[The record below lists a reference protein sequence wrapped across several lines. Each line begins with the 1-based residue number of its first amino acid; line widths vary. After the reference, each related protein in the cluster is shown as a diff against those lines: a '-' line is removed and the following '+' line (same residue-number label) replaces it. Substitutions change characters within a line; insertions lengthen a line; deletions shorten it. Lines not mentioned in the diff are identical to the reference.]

1 MMNMNASQIKATS
14 HAEPLPH
21 LEAGVAPWS
30 IPGAEKEAWK
40 NQGNHHDYRDLR
52 ASRPSGLR
60 ITISG
65 PRQFT
70 GV

>member
-1 MMNMNASQIKATS
+1 MTASEIKTAD
-14 HAEPLPH
+14 HAEVIPPL
-21 LEAGVAPWS
+21 GGWSAPWS
-30 IPGAEKEAWK
+30 IPGPEKEAWK
-40 NQGNHHDYRDLR
+40 NQGNHYDYRDLR
-52 ASRPSGLR
+52 ASRPFDLK

>member
-1 MMNMNASQIKATS
+1 MKASQIKAAGRLES
-14 HAEPLPH
+14 IPH
-21 LEAGVAPWS
+21 VEEKAAPWS
-30 IPGAEKEAWK
+30 IPGPQKEAWK
-40 NQGNHHDYRDLR
+40 DQGNHCDYRDLR
-52 ASRPSGLR
+52 ASRPSDLE

>member
-1 MMNMNASQIKATS
+1 MQASQIKATGQ
-14 HAEPLPH
+14 AEPIPH
-21 LEAGVAPWS
+21 VEGATTPWS
-30 IPGAEKEAWK
+30 IPGPEKEAWK
-40 NQGNHHDYRDLR
+40 NQGNHYDYRDLR
-52 ASRPSGLR
+52 ASRPSDLR

>member
-1 MMNMNASQIKATS
+1 MKASQVKANGQ
-14 HAEPLPH
+14 AEPIPH
-21 LEAGVAPWS
+21 VERAAAPWS
-30 IPGAEKEAWK
+30 IPGPGKEAWK
-40 NQGNHHDYRDLR
+40 NQGNHCDYRDLR
-52 ASRPSGLR
+52 ASRPSDLE

>member
-1 MMNMNASQIKATS
+1 MQASHIKATGQT
-14 HAEPLPH
+14 EPVPQ
-21 LEAGVAPWS
+21 LEMAAVPWS

-40 NQGNHHDYRDLR
+40 IQGNHCDYRDLR
-52 ASRPSGLR
+52 ASRPSDLE

-70 GV
+70 SV